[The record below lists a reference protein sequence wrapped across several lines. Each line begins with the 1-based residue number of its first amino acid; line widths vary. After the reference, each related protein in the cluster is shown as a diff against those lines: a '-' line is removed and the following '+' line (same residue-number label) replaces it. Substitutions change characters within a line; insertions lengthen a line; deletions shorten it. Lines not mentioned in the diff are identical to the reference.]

1 MSEHEVSEHIEHA
14 HHQGEKGIGLTMAIV
29 AVLLAVATLL
39 SHRAHTE
46 EVVLKGDAND
56 QWAYY
61 QAKNVRVHMYA
72 ADAKIAALL
81 PNGKELAAEFSED
94 SKVEREGV
102 PATKDKPAKDGADKI
117 QERARERD
125 QETILTGR
133 KAGYFDSA
141 ELFLEISI
149 VLCSIS
155 LLSANKLYWR
165 LSFISTAIGLAVVA
179 WGFLIH

>member
-1 MSEHEVSEHIEHA
+1 
-14 HHQGEKGIGLTMAIV
+14 
-29 AVLLAVATLL
+29 
-39 SHRAHTE
+39 
-46 EVVLKGDAND
+46 
-56 QWAYY
+56 
-61 QAKNVRVHMYA
+61 
-72 ADAKIAALL
+72 LL
-81 PNGKELAAEFSED
+81 PNGKELAAEFAED

-102 PATKDKPAKDGADKI
+102 PATNSKPAKDGADKI

-125 QETILTGR
+125 QETVLTGR

-155 LLSANKLYWR
+155 LLSASKFYWR
-165 LSFISTAIGLAVVA
+165 LSFISTAVGLAVVA